1 MEYKSLV
8 VGYILGCSSML
19 LAHRINK
26 KEWRLFGK
34 NKIKSPSNNEL
45 NNNQTTNSTQTSEF
59 KWKVYG
65 YLYKYP
71 DNVHVVERGIANN
84 DTTQYRAI
92 SMENEYV
99 DLTNITVNEIENDTI
114 VAFDNGDEY
123 IFTKSIP
130 HIETMHG
137 C

>member
-8 VGYILGCSSML
+8 VGYILGCSSLL
-19 LAHRINK
+19 LAQRINK
-26 KEWRLFGK
+26 RGWRLFGK
-34 NKIKSPSNNEL
+34 NKKIINTT
-45 NNNQTTNSTQTSEF
+45 NNQTTIPTQTPEL
-59 KWKVYG
+59 KWNIYG

-71 DNVHVVERGIANN
+71 DNVHVVERGVSE
-84 DTTQYRAI
+84 DDKTQFRAI

-123 IFTKSIP
+123 IFTRSIP